1 MKEFSLIPSKLLQ
14 LLVSVLVSNSSSSLA
29 QEEEKEKEKEEE
41 EALLWRLS
49 RLFSRLLEAF
59 LLDHRCH
66 LNQPRLDCSDRQ
78 TLSFSSAGED
88 LRRFRSFPPREE
100 KVLDHHGCVFSRGR
114 DARFFFLDNKK
125 SPLDYSLIDSFSLLV
140 LLLLRASS
148 LSSQHNCL
156 RLEKLSFFLS
166 Y

>member
-1 MKEFSLIPSKLLQ
+1 MKEFSLIPPKLLQ

-29 QEEEKEKEKEEE
+29 QEEEEKEE
-41 EALLWRLS
+41 EALLWRLL

-100 KVLDHHGCVFSRGR
+100 KVLDHHGCVFS
-114 DARFFFLDNKK
+114 
-125 SPLDYSLIDSFSLLV
+125 
-140 LLLLRASS
+140 
-148 LSSQHNCL
+148 
-156 RLEKLSFFLS
+156 
-166 Y
+166 

>member
-1 MKEFSLIPSKLLQ
+1 M
-14 LLVSVLVSNSSSSLA
+14 
-29 QEEEKEKEKEEE
+29 
-41 EALLWRLS
+41 WRLS

-59 LLDHRCH
+59 LLDHHRCH

-88 LRRFRSFPPREE
+88 LRRPRSFPPREK
-100 KVLDHHGCVFSRGR
+100 KVLDHYGCVFSRGR

-125 SPLDYSLIDSFSLLV
+125 SPRIDYSLIDSFSLV

-148 LSSQHNCL
+148 LSSQRNCL
-156 RLEKLSFFLS
+156 RLEKLSSSSSSFFLTRAWDDDGNQKRPKAKQS
-166 Y
+166 KAKRLKSEERRVTR